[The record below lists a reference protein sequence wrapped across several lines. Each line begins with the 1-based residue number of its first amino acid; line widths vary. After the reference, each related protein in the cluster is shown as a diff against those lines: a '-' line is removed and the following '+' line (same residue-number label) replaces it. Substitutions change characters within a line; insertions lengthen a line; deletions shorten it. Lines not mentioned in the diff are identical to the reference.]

1 MMTRLSHYSRMN
13 VGFEAHDTKISR
25 HGKIFR
31 FIFCYEILRS
41 PLVAILVDDF
51 YAKVADQSDK
61 NTATRIVSPSVEFY
75 ASGSDLPVGF
85 DDFFDYVSMF
95 QRALAFKHV
104 ILETLVDN
112 KTVLIYWRV
121 EGTHKKEL
129 LGCALPTKQLSTQA
143 CRCSILTMIILF
155 QKL

>member
-1 MMTRLSHYSRMN
+1 MNILKRLIQ
-13 VGFEAHDTKISR
+13 KIL
-25 HGKIFR
+25 GLVIFGS
-31 FIFCYEILRS
+31 FCYEIFRKS
-41 PLVAILVDDF
+41 VVAILVNDF

-75 ASGSDLPVGF
+75 ASGSDVPVGF

-104 ILETLVDN
+104 ILETLVV

-143 CRCSILTMIILF
+143 CRCSILMTRILF
-155 QKL
+155 QKLLLASTRKLL

>member
-1 MMTRLSHYSRMN
+1 MGYLTLFYAMKSSEN
-13 VGFEAHDTKISR
+13 
-25 HGKIFR
+25 
-31 FIFCYEILRS
+31 

-51 YAKVADQSDK
+51 YAKVADRSDK

-75 ASGSDLPVGF
+75 ASGSDVPVGF
-85 DDFFDYVSMF
+85 DDFFEYVSMF

-129 LGCALPTKQLSTQA
+129 LGCFPTNKAIVYTGMSLFYFDDENLISKVITCFDEKTFIEQLRAGSQPE
-143 CRCSILTMIILF
+143 
-155 QKL
+155 